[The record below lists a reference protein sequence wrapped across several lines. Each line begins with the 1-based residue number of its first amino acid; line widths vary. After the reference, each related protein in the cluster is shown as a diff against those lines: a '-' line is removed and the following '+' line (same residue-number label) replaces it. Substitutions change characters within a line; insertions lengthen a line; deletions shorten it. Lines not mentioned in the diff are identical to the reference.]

1 MVKMKAMD
9 EFTVVVTEPIN
20 VAGVDLLNRE
30 GVKIIQL
37 PPGSTESDLKK
48 LIPEVDGLI
57 TRGGIKIPRDMMAAS
72 SRLKVVGVHGIGCD
86 HVDLDAAKEL
96 GKVVCNTPDALS
108 VTVAEMAMALILATF
123 RRVVSADKAVRAGE
137 WNRKYSD
144 LIGVEL
150 AGKTVG
156 LIGLGRIGTAT
167 AKRLKGFDTDLV
179 YWSRTRKPE
188 LETELGLKWL
198 ELDDLLSA
206 SDLISLHIP
215 ANSETYHLIGEREFN
230 LMKQGVRIVNTAR
243 GRVIDEEVMIR
254 ELESGKI
261 AAAGLDVFEKEPL
274 DPKNRLCQMDNVI
287 LTPHLGASNLEGM
300 RRMATQVSEGV
311 LAVLRGERPENPVVI

>member
-1 MVKMKAMD
+1 MVKMKEMD

-20 VAGVDLLNRE
+20 VAGVELLKRE

-96 GKVVCNTPDALS
+96 GKVVCNTPDSLS
-108 VTVAEMAMALILATF
+108 VTVAEMAMALILATL
-123 RRVVSADKAVRAGE
+123 RRVVSADKAVRTGE

-167 AKRLKGFDTDLV
+167 ARRLKGFDTDLV

-230 LMKQGVRIVNTAR
+230 LMKQGV
-243 GRVIDEEVMIR
+243 
-254 ELESGKI
+254 
-261 AAAGLDVFEKEPL
+261 
-274 DPKNRLCQMDNVI
+274 
-287 LTPHLGASNLEGM
+287 
-300 RRMATQVSEGV
+300 
-311 LAVLRGERPENPVVI
+311 